1 MTSVGVRMRERG
13 FVGVVVGVVG
23 VVIGEGVDEGI
34 WRFLSIL
41 RVKVRRESTLG
52 SSEGELAV
60 ERI

>member
-23 VVIGEGVDEGI
+23 VVIGEGVDEGV